1 MLNLLHGFEWTV
13 NDIEDKN
20 NQSRSRVSMLPYQLE
35 SNAVL
40 QILLSFIILVSELIC
55 EFLGYCQS

>member
-1 MLNLLHGFEWTV
+1 MLNLLHRFEWTV

-55 EFLGYCQS
+55 EFLCHC